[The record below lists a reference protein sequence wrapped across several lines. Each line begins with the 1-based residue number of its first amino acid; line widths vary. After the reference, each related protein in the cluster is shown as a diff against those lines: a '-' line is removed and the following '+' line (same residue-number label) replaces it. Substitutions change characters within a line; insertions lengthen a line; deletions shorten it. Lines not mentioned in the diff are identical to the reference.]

1 MGRANAAAFPATQE
15 LLKARASRQTFI
27 TAVFVALVVLTL
39 AGSKLADVTG
49 FESTRPTTHYAAVID
64 AGSTGTR
71 LHVFTFA
78 RGRFG
83 GDETLRGEAFHAV
96 EPGLKS
102 CGVDAR
108 GGGERG
114 RTHLESESHRA
125 AKRAREHAVQRSC
138 DGWIT
143 IDAGRTGGGGRH
155 HDGGAG

>member
-64 AGSTGTR
+64 AGSTGSR

-102 CGVDAR
+102 STRRATTRRRRAWTNSSRKREPSCREASAR
-108 GGGERG
+108 TR
-114 RTHLESESHRA
+114 
-125 AKRAREHAVQRSC
+125 RSAFVRRL
-138 DGWIT
+138 DY
-143 IDAGRTGGGGRH
+143 D
-155 HDGGAG
+155 